1 MRITEINIIS
11 FGRLEDLTLTLD
23 DGLNVIFGGNESGKS
38 TLLAF
43 IKFVL
48 YGVGRKEKNTPVG
61 ERERAISW
69 RSGYAAG
76 SLCVVDTDDKKYR
89 IERSGREGARG
100 TYVDKSRIIDLSDGN
115 EVFEGEVPGEHF
127 LGIGAQAYDSTCSI
141 RQLECVALNKNALRE
156 VIDNML
162 SSGDENTSVSAAQ
175 KLLEAE
181 RRRLLHAN
189 AKGGA
194 IYDSELRLSHLKSEY
209 KGAVTSE
216 NERIKNR
223 DELSKVEI
231 SLKKASDEHALA
243 QKMCDIHDDV
253 IRLEKF
259 ERLRAERSESETLK
273 GRRASLDS
281 DAGFDVSLA
290 SHAEAA
296 EIKSTID
303 ALERS
308 RQTQIRASEELE
320 KADAAMKNAEVE
332 MPEGE
337 CAEVIS
343 EHSTIEGVVEYVRA
357 KRSKRSNSSFFAV
370 ALGAAGGALFVFA
383 LMLAVLMN
391 NISGAFTVAF
401 IAAIFAAL
409 AVKMKRD
416 ADRAAY
422 EISDICRRIG
432 VDEIA
437 DENEIRSVL
446 TEFQR
451 NGDQHSRY
459 SNAVESA
466 KFRLSMADEAVESD
480 RTKALSLISRFCAGT
495 EVNDEAET
503 LRSLLDKIN
512 AYLSASERLDA
523 EIGENRAVITS
534 LTDELARF
542 DERAIRARVTSEME
556 EKIKNIPFDEL
567 KAQRDQALLQTNRLN
582 QYKAGIERSLAADT
596 RHRSPSE
603 IFPEI
608 EAEEEELRLMRLR
621 LDAVKLAYDT
631 IESASKSIKGSVT
644 PKIKDS
650 TEKNLSAITSGKYG
664 ELYIDSDMNLTY
676 LSDGEIRN
684 ISSLSRGSLDAAYF
698 SLRLALIGTLLS
710 EVKPPVYMDEC
721 LSQLDD
727 ARARGLLCALSDRIK
742 NGSQCLLL
750 TCQSRDVRLVG
761 EMFPEARV
769 IELA

>member
-1 MRITEINIIS
+1 MRITEINITS
-11 FGRLEDLTLTLD
+11 FGKLENLTLTLD
-23 DGLNVIFGGNESGKS
+23 GGLNVIYGNNESGKS

-69 RSGYAAG
+69 HSGSAAG
-76 SLCVVDTDDKKYR
+76 SLTVEDTDGKKYR

-100 TYVDKSRIIDLSDGN
+100 TYVDKSRIIDLSDGV
-115 EVFEGEVPGEHF
+115 EVFEGEIPGEHF
-127 LGIGAQAYDSTCSI
+127 LGIGAQAYDSTCSV
-141 RQLECVALNKNALRE
+141 RQLECTSLNKNALRE
-156 VIDNML
+156 AIDNML
-162 SSGDENTSVSAAQ
+162 SSGDENTSVAAAQ
-175 KLLEAE
+175 KVLEAE
-181 RRRLLHAN
+181 RRRLLHTN

-194 IYDSELRLSHLKSEY
+194 IYDAELRLERLRSEY
-209 KGAVTSE
+209 KGAVASE

-223 DELSKVEI
+223 DELSRVEI

-259 ERLRAERSESETLK
+259 EKLREKHSECKELENK
-273 GRRASLDS
+273 RALLDS
-281 DAGFDVSLA
+281 GADFDVSLA

-296 EIKSTID
+296 RISSTLD
-303 ALERS
+303 SLGRS
-308 RQTQIRASEELE
+308 RQTQARAREELE
-320 KADAAMKNAEVE
+320 EADSAMKNAATV

-337 CAEVIS
+337 CADVIS
-343 EHSTIEGVVEYVRA
+343 EHSSVEGVVEYLRA
-357 KRSKRSNSSFFAV
+357 KRSKKSNSSFFAV
-370 ALGAAGGALFVFA
+370 ALGAAGAALFVFA
-383 LMLAVLMN
+383 LVLAIFMN

-401 IAAIFAAL
+401 IAAIFAAF
-409 AVKMKRD
+409 AFKMKTD
-416 ADRAAY
+416 AGRAAR
-422 EISDICRRIG
+422 EISDICKRIG
-432 VDEIA
+432 TDESTDDKKILS
-437 DENEIRSVL
+437 IL

-451 NGDQHSRY
+451 NGEQRSRY
-459 SNAVESA
+459 ANAFESA
-466 KFRLSMADEAVESD
+466 KFRLSIADEAMESD
-480 RTKALSLISRFCAGT
+480 RAQALSLISRFSGNSEIT
-495 EVNDEAET
+495 DEAQALT
-503 LRSLLDKIN
+503 SLLDKLN
-512 AYLSASERLDA
+512 AYLDASDALDSDIRDIKA
-523 EIGENRAVITS
+523 TIGS
-534 LTDELARF
+534 LADELARF
-542 DERAIRARVTSEME
+542 DERAIRTRVTPEME

-567 KAQRDQALLQTNRLN
+567 KAQRDQALFQTNKLN
-582 QYKAGIERSLAADT
+582 QYKAGIERSLVADT
-596 RHRSPSE
+596 KHRSPSE

-608 EAEEEELRLMRLR
+608 EAAEEELRLMRVR

-631 IESASKSIKGSVT
+631 IESASRSIKGSVT

-650 TEKNLSAITSGKYG
+650 TQRNLSAITSGKYG

-676 LSDGEIRN
+676 LSEGEIRS

-727 ARARGLLCALSDRIK
+727 SRARGLLRALSDK
-742 NGSQCLLL
+742 TASGSQCLLL
-750 TCQSRDVRLVG
+750 TCQSRDIELAK
-761 EMFPEARV
+761 EIFPEAKI